1 MKYVITELLG
11 SDGNISDQHRRVF
24 GATGSECIS
33 IIFTFSYQQ
42 GGATTKTPSLHV
54 DIVGG
59 ARVKILGEYCG
70 KTKQKYAVKILSKSS
85 TSIVKSLLQEKVD
98 TVPQY

>member
-33 IIFTFSYQQ
+33 VMFTFSYQQ
-42 GGATTKTPSLHV
+42 AGATTKTPSLHV
-54 DIVGG
+54 DIMGG
-59 ARVKILGEYCG
+59 ARVKISGEYCG
-70 KTKQKYAVKILSKSS
+70 KKTQNMLLKFFQNLSPAS
-85 TSIVKSLLQEKVD
+85 
-98 TVPQY
+98 

>member
-24 GATGSECIS
+24 GATGSGCIS
-33 IIFTFSYQQ
+33 MMFTFSYQR

-54 DIVGG
+54 DIMGG
-59 ARVKILGEYCG
+59 ARAKISGEYCG
-70 KTKQKYAVKILSKSS
+70 KTKQNYAVKMISKSS
-85 TSIVKSLLQEKVD
+85 TSIVKSLLQQKV
-98 TVPQY
+98 VPQY